1 VPMRFRPGYLLAAV
15 VLAVA
20 TITAS
25 LAGWPA
31 GVYVFKPLATLVVLA
46 VALTAPALPTAR
58 YRGMIVAGLSLSLVG
73 DVALM
78 LPGDFFVQGLAAFL
92 VAHLCYIRAFVG
104 HGGKQAPRWWLLP
117 IAGFGALMLAVL
129 RPGLGGM
136 LVPVGCYVA
145 VILVMFW
152 QAAGR
157 WWLTRSHG
165 AALAALGAAAFVVS
179 DGSLAVNRFRAPFP
193 LAVPVVLGT
202 YYLAQLLISW
212 SVGHPDSDPR
222 G

>member
-1 VPMRFRPGYLLAAV
+1 MRFRRGYLLAAV

-20 TITAS
+20 TIAAS
-25 LAGWPA
+25 MAGWPA
-31 GVYVFKPLATLVVLA
+31 GVYAFKPLATLVVLA
-46 VALTAPALPTAR
+46 LALTAPALPTAR
-58 YRGMIVAGLSLSLVG
+58 YRALIATGLTLSLVG
-73 DVALM
+73 DVLLM
-78 LPGDFFVQGLAAFL
+78 LPGDYFVQGLAAFL
-92 VAHLCYIRAFVG
+92 AAHLGYIMAFTS
-104 HGGKQAPRWWLLP
+104 HGGKRAPLWWLLP
-117 IAGFGALMLAVL
+117 ISGFGVLMLAVL

-157 WWLTRSHG
+157 WWVTRSHG

-212 SVGHPDSDPR
+212 SVGHADSDRR

>member
-1 VPMRFRPGYLLAAV
+1 MPMRFRPGYLLAAV

-179 DGSLAVNRFRAPFP
+179 DGSLAMNRFRAPFS

-202 YYLAQLLISW
+202 YYLAQLLISC
-212 SVGHPDSDPR
+212 SVGHPDSDRR

>member
-1 VPMRFRPGYLLAAV
+1 MRFRPGYTLAAV

-25 LAGWPA
+25 LAGWSA

-46 VALTAPALPTAR
+46 MALTAPALPTAR
-58 YRGMIVAGLSLSLVG
+58 YRGLIAAGLSLSLVG
-73 DVALM
+73 DVLLM
-78 LPGDFFVQGLAAFL
+78 LPGDCFVQGLVAFL
-92 VAHLCYIRAFVG
+92 AAHLCYIRAFTS
-104 HGGKQAPRWWLLP
+104 HGGKRVPRWWLLP
-117 IAGFGALMLAVL
+117 IAGFGALMLTVL

-157 WWLTRSHG
+157 WWVTRSHG

-179 DGSLAVNRFRAPFP
+179 DGSLAVNRFRAPFS